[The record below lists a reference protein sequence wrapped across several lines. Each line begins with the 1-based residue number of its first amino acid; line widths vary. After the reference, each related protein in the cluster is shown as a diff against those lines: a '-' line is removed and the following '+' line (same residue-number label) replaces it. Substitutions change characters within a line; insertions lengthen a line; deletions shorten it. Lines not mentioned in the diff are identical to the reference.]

1 MKKILAI
8 DQGTSSTKAII
19 FDETGKVCEKSMAAL
34 STDYQANGFVEQNPK
49 EIYLS
54 VLEAC
59 KQLNLNGISAIGISN
74 QRETFVLWDKKGES
88 VLPAIVWACKRSV
101 EICKKRENENSL
113 IKEKTG
119 LIIDPYFSGTKLLW
133 VLENHPEIKRKIEKG
148 EIYFGTIDTWLLFK
162 LTEGKE
168 FKTDY
173 TNASRTLLFNIH
185 ELNWDQEIL
194 KNWGLENLNLPEI
207 IPSSANFGL
216 TNLGGL
222 LENSVE
228 IHSMIGDSHASLFG
242 ESCFE
247 KGGTKMTMGTGC
259 SLLMN
264 IGNQP
269 IQSKNQLLTTIGFST
284 QNEVVYAW
292 EGAIVSCGSMI
303 TWLKDSLILFDNP
316 IETAKMAESIPDNG
330 GVYLVPGFAGL
341 GAPIWKMDRKASFI
355 GINFGTSSKHLVR
368 ATLEAII
375 FQIRDVLDAM
385 EKDLGEKIPKVAMHG
400 GLSKNLFIQK
410 HLSALIN
417 SGIEIQESQDISAFG
432 AGLLAGLSNG
442 IYSNLNQ
449 IQILIQKKE
458 LKKDISLSNEIEKSY
473 NHWKEIIEK
482 NLY

>member
-19 FDETGKVCEKSMAAL
+19 FDESGKVCEKSTAEL
-34 STDYQANGFVEQNPK
+34 ITDYQANGFVEQNP
-49 EIYLS
+49 EYIYLS

-59 KQLNLNGISAIGISN
+59 KNLNLNEITAIGISN
-74 QRETFVLWDKKGES
+74 QRETFILWDKNGQA

-101 EICKKRENENSL
+101 EICKNRENENNF
-113 IKEKTG
+113 INEKTG

-133 VLENHPEIKRKIEKG
+133 VLENHPEIKTRIERG
-148 EIYFGTIDTWLLFK
+148 EIYFGTVDTWILYK

-173 TNASRTLLFNIH
+173 TNASRTLFFNIH
-185 ELNWDQEIL
+185 NLIWDQEIL

-207 IPSSANFGL
+207 LPSSSYFGS

-222 LENSVE
+222 LKNSIE
-228 IHSMIGDSHASLFG
+228 IHSMIGDSHASMFG
-242 ESCFE
+242 EICFV
-247 KGGTKMTMGTGC
+247 KGDTKMTMGTGS

-264 IGNQP
+264 IGNHP
-269 IQSKNQLLTTIGFST
+269 IKSNNKLLTTIGFST

-303 TWLKDSLILFDNP
+303 SWLKDSLKLFENP
-316 IETAKMAESIPDNG
+316 TETSDIAESIKDNG
-330 GVYLVPGFAGL
+330 GVFLVPGFAGL
-341 GAPIWKMDRKASFI
+341 GAPIWKMDRKASFV
-355 GINFGTSSKHLVR
+355 GINFGTNSKHIVR

-385 EKDLGEKIPKVAMHG
+385 EKDLGKKIPHVAMHG
-400 GLSKNLFIQK
+400 GLSKNRFIQK
-410 HLSALIN
+410 HLSALIH
-417 SGIEIQESQDISAFG
+417 SCIEIQESQDISALG

-442 IYSNLNQ
+442 NYSNLNQ
-449 IQILIQKKE
+449 IKSLIQKKE
-458 LKKDISLSNEIEKSY
+458 LKKDISLSNEIEISF